1 MACYSHM
8 GDEFIIRKKIMTP
21 KRKQVQDYILKYV
34 GEVVSGNE
42 NVELYKT
49 LFDSM
54 NDKEFDNFMVRLKNG
69 DIHLSVVIPNDGKIR
84 VSFENNVSVGKKI
97 GLKFFER
104 VKTTGQQDYPDY
116 LTPNEMLVMMLP
128 IRKAQQ
134 LLSKKISIPEHNL
147 SIDTLTGQVAGKSK
161 SGKITFPEQQTM
173 LAMNMKDSV
182 LELAKIR
189 GGDQGAAKALN
200 DKLFQDGVASQAEVN
215 QYSTSVTSTNTL
227 KQYFLGMHIRS
238 TL

>member
-1 MACYSHM
+1 
-8 GDEFIIRKKIMTP
+8 MTA
-21 KRKQVQDYILKYV
+21 KRKNVQDYILKYV
-34 GEVVSGNE
+34 GEVVSGKE
-42 NVELYKT
+42 NVELYQN
-49 LFDSM
+49 LFNSM
-54 NDKEFDNFMVRLKNG
+54 NDKEFDNFMHRLRDGKV
-69 DIHLSVVIPNDGKIR
+69 HLSVVIPNDGKVR
-84 VSFENNVSVGKKI
+84 VSFENNVAVGKKI

-104 VKTTGQQDYPDY
+104 VKTTNHPDYPDY
-116 LTPNEMLVMMLP
+116 MTPNEMLVIKLP

-161 SGKITFPEQQTM
+161 AGKLTYPEQQVM
-173 LAMNMKDSV
+173 IAMNMKDSI
-182 LELAKIR
+182 LELSKIR

-200 DKLFQDGVASQAEVN
+200 DKLFQDGQASQAEVN

-227 KQYFLGMHIRS
+227 KHYLLGMHIRS